1 MSDLVDRSPW
11 TERYR
16 PKTLS
21 EISGQN
27 EVVAVLSNTIQTQ
40 NLPHLLLYGPPGTG
54 KTSIILALARQLYGA
69 NGLKG
74 RLLELNASDERGID
88 VIREK
93 VKNFA
98 KITVSAAH
106 SNAPPYKIIVLDEAD
121 SLTTDAQSALRRIM
135 ENYSKITRFCL
146 ICNYVSR
153 IIDPLASRCAKL
165 RFKPIP
171 MPIVIERLEL
181 ICSNE
186 KLSFAPGYCS
196 LQFGDV
202 SFYANV
208 AALDFLATSCA
219 GDLRKAITLLQS
231 IKKVSIGSTVTK
243 SLVAD
248 ISGIIPDSV
257 MAGII
262 QAWSSGKVEN
272 VEAELKQTIRMG
284 YSGTAFIQQLSNLIA
299 EDPHLK
305 ERHKSKVAVL
315 LGQTDRALVDG
326 ADEHLQILKVLLMT
340 MVH

>member
-186 KLSFAPGYCS
+186 KLSFAPG
-196 LQFGDV
+196 
-202 SFYANV
+202 
-208 AALDFLATSCA
+208 ALDFLATSCA

-243 SLVAD
+243 NHS
-248 ISGIIPDSV
+248 
-257 MAGII
+257 
-262 QAWSSGKVEN
+262 
-272 VEAELKQTIRMG
+272 
-284 YSGTAFIQQLSNLIA
+284 
-299 EDPHLK
+299 
-305 ERHKSKVAVL
+305 
-315 LGQTDRALVDG
+315 
-326 ADEHLQILKVLLMT
+326 
-340 MVH
+340 